1 MDLRTPSFQFNH
13 GGYYAPVDPRLCNN
27 PGGICFEC
35 QSRIDEED
43 AAVALLLLKSSYTLP
58 EPPRISRP
66 PPEPDVPSPPA
77 LVVGWMREP
86 EQSESLASK

>member
-1 MDLRTPSFQFNH
+1 MDLRTPSFEFNH
-13 GGYYAPVDPRLCNN
+13 GGYYAPPDPRLCNN

-35 QSRIDEED
+35 QSRIDMEE
-43 AAVALLLLKSSYTLP
+43 AALALITLHTTETLP

-66 PPEPDVPSPPA
+66 PLEPDMPSPPA
-77 LVVGWMREP
+77 LVAGWMRES